1 MRTFNGRLQRISLLC
16 RGGPVKAHFAFDS
29 CNAIYCRNS
38 DMRAFAVLTANTQKA
53 DLSGLP
59 VSRHNGKLV
68 NVRLLLQW
76 IATCPNCKE
85 CLVMRWQ

>member
-1 MRTFNGRLQRISLLC
+1 
-16 RGGPVKAHFAFDS
+16 
-29 CNAIYCRNS
+29 
-38 DMRAFAVLTANTQKA
+38 MRAFAVLTANTQKA

-68 NVRLLLQW
+68 NVRPLLQW